1 MKLSLDEIQS
11 VLSEKVKNSVVVNE
25 ILKSLEK
32 IVQEKKEELDEV
44 KVPKL
49 KNEFAIVM
57 VDEAGKYKD
66 IEMTGYIVKYK
77 EGDDTGLILS
87 RLSDSARAFNG
98 TKKGKKAPLT
108 SMTEIFGYLKSKFIK
123 ASGVSKL
130 AIMTKEPVRV
140 IISSN
145 KLT

>member
-1 MKLSLDEIQS
+1 MKLTLEEIQE
-11 VLSEKVKNSVVVNE
+11 VLSKKVKDSSIVNSILKDLEKVVE
-25 ILKSLEK
+25 D
-32 IVQEKKEELDEV
+32 KKEELNEV

-57 VDEAGKYKD
+57 IDEAGKYKD
-66 IEMTGYIVKYK
+66 VEMTGYIVKYK

-98 TKKGKKAPLT
+98 TKKGSKAPLT

>member
-1 MKLSLDEIQS
+1 MKLTLEEIQE
-11 VLSEKVKNSVVVNE
+11 VLSKKVKDSSIVNSILKDLEKVVE
-25 ILKSLEK
+25 D
-32 IVQEKKEELDEV
+32 KKEELNEV

-49 KNEFAIVM
+49 KNEFAV
-57 VDEAGKYKD
+57 VLLDEAGKYKD
-66 IEMTGYIVKYK
+66 VEMTGYIVKYK
-77 EGDDTGLILS
+77 EGDDAGLILS
-87 RLSDSARAFNG
+87 RLSDSARAFNE

-108 SMTEIFGYLKSKFIK
+108 SMAEIFSYLKSKFIK